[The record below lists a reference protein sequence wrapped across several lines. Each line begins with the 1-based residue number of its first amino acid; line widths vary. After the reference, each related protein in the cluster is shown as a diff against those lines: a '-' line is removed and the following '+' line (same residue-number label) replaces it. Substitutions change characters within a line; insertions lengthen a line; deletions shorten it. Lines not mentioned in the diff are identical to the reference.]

1 MKIVSQVTI
10 GLGLLL
16 GSGIGAMAKI
26 APANDLDF
34 ANGFAESFVTNN
46 LSIDVGSPEKQS
58 EFTAPEAFNAYL
70 PGAIGNSKYTD
81 PYSFSFPT
89 SGGEKGGISNA
100 VLPVNHVASVADIV
114 ATPEP
119 SGLPLV
125 GAGALLIG
133 MLVRR
138 KLVRAS

>member
-1 MKIVSQVTI
+1 MKVVSQVTI

-34 ANGFAESFVTNN
+34 ANFAESFVTENY
-46 LSIDVGSPEKQS
+46 SIDVGSPEKQS
-58 EFTAPEAFNAYL
+58 EFTAPEVFDAYL
-70 PGAIGNSKYTD
+70 PGASGNSKYTD
-81 PYSFSFPT
+81 PYSFSYPAST
-89 SGGEKGGISNA
+89 GEKGGISNN

-119 SGLPLV
+119 SGLPLL

-138 KLVRAS
+138 KLQRAS